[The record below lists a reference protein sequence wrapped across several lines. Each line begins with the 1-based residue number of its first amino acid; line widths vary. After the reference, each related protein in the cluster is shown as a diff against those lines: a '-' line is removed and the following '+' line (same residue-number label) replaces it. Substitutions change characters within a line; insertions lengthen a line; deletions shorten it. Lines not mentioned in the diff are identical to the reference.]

1 VPAAQPIGPSTRPTG
16 RRSFWR
22 LSSGEAVILAWLP
35 AFIVWGL
42 SILNF
47 SSSNDASL
55 GAPPGRDFVRLYL
68 LGRVVAERDGSALY
82 DLKTFNALKVT
93 HFPSLE
99 PDPYPQPYPP
109 QAGIYFAPLAR
120 LPYPQALIIW
130 VVVSVLI
137 FAATSWWAMRLTG
150 LSRAKCAVLLGLA
163 LAFPPLEEVK
173 SFGQATAIP
182 LLSFVLGWRFLLND
196 RSILAGA
203 AFGLLALKPQL
214 ALPLVVVTL
223 AGRQWRMMAGA
234 TLSIAAQAAVTWW
247 LLGPS
252 VFVAYVS
259 YVRQFPAL
267 LESFQRDPT
276 QTHSLRTL
284 FGLLVPGGL
293 AAAAYVATAGAV
305 LWAAVRAFH
314 ATNDVGLKMCVL
326 IMASVL
332 VSPHL
337 YVYDAAL
344 LLPALMYMLATA
356 WQFHDSRARR
366 PLIGIMLLY
375 PAYFIPFARYTRIQV
390 SVIVLLWVFW
400 IACSRVIEEEQ
411 SYRTV

>member
-1 VPAAQPIGPSTRPTG
+1 MPAAQPIGPSTRPTG

-109 QAGIYFAPLAR
+109 QAGIYFAPLAP
-120 LPYPQALIIW
+120 LAYPQALIIW

-267 LESFQRDPT
+267 LESF
-276 QTHSLRTL
+276 
-284 FGLLVPGGL
+284 
-293 AAAAYVATAGAV
+293 
-305 LWAAVRAFH
+305 
-314 ATNDVGLKMCVL
+314 
-326 IMASVL
+326 
-332 VSPHL
+332 
-337 YVYDAAL
+337 
-344 LLPALMYMLATA
+344 
-356 WQFHDSRARR
+356 
-366 PLIGIMLLY
+366 
-375 PAYFIPFARYTRIQV
+375 
-390 SVIVLLWVFW
+390 
-400 IACSRVIEEEQ
+400 
-411 SYRTV
+411 